1 MRYDNDQICFARLH
15 PNALLPEKRQ
25 EDAGYDLFAVTGSD
39 LALPPY
45 QAVKVPTG
53 IASAFPQ
60 SYVAIIKERSGL
72 GAKNIGV
79 RGGVIDS
86 GYRGEWQVV
95 LTNYN
100 DEPVVLPAGKAVAQF
115 LLLPLA
121 SLSVKEISPAEL
133 EQYVSQRGAS
143 GFGST
148 DDGR

>member
-25 EDAGYDLFAVTGSD
+25 EDAGYDLFATVGND
-39 LALPPY
+39 LVLPPH
-45 QAVKVPTG
+45 QAVKVSTG
-53 IASAFPQ
+53 IASAFPRD
-60 SYVAIIKERSGL
+60 YVAVIKERSGL
-72 GAKNIGV
+72 GAKNVGV

-86 GYRGEWQVV
+86 GYRGEWQVI
-95 LTNYN
+95 LTNHN
-100 DEPVVLPAGKAVAQF
+100 DEPVILPAGKAVAQF

-133 EQYVSQRGAS
+133 EQYVSQRGSA

-148 DDGR
+148 DNIE